1 MAVVL
6 GGAAA
11 SLSAAAPV
19 RPPVVEY
26 RIEASLEAEKHV
38 ITGRERLVWRNPSG
52 DAVPELRFHM
62 YLNAFKN
69 NLSTFMRE
77 SGGQLR
83 GDRAGSEPADWG
95 YIDIDSIRVSDA
107 AGENLKAR
115 ARFVQP
121 DGNEPADETVLAVP
135 LSTPVPPH
143 GEITLAIEFRSK
155 LPRIFARTG
164 FARDYHL
171 VGQWFPKIGV
181 YEPAGMRGREAG
193 GWNCHAFH
201 ANSEFY
207 ADFGDYDVTLD
218 VPASYIVGA
227 TGKKVSESRKGP
239 RSVSRWVQQNVH
251 DFAWTADPR
260 FVVREYRFDP
270 SRDVPPGWADR
281 AAKELGMTVEA
292 LALKPISVR
301 ILLQPDHVGAYSRY
315 VEGVRVGVSF
325 YGLWFGAYPYE
336 TLTVVDPP
344 EDGMGS
350 AGMEYPTFITAGTN
364 VRLLHW
370 PLAGARLSENVVI
383 HEFGHEYFYGMIGS
397 NEFEESW
404 LDEGLNT
411 DAEYRSMAL
420 AFGPRDF
427 GRFPGGIGV
436 ASLDIAHLEY
446 ILTPNLDPIR
456 RRAWEFANNQS
467 YGVNSYMKVG
477 LFMAQL
483 REDLGPRAFARAE
496 RAFFDEWSFRHPST
510 EDFFRSFEAST
521 GRDLSVYR
529 TGLVDGT
536 VRLDWQVVSA
546 RTGKTAP
553 AVGVLETSGKRT
565 TYDDEG
571 RDGAKK
577 AVKPA
582 G

>member
-83 GDRAGSEPADWG
+83 GGGGSEPADWG

-115 ARFVQP
+115 TRFVQP
-121 DGNEPADETVLAVP
+121 DGNELADETVLAVP

-227 TGKKVSESRKGP
+227 TGKKVSENRKGA
-239 RSVSRWVQQNVH
+239 RSLYRWVQQNVH
-251 DFAWTADPR
+251 DFAWTA
-260 FVVREYRFDP
+260 
-270 SRDVPPGWADR
+270 
-281 AAKELGMTVEA
+281 
-292 LALKPISVR
+292 
-301 ILLQPDHVGAYSRY
+301 
-315 VEGVRVGVSF
+315 
-325 YGLWFGAYPYE
+325 
-336 TLTVVDPP
+336 
-344 EDGMGS
+344 
-350 AGMEYPTFITAGTN
+350 
-364 VRLLHW
+364 
-370 PLAGARLSENVVI
+370 
-383 HEFGHEYFYGMIGS
+383 
-397 NEFEESW
+397 
-404 LDEGLNT
+404 
-411 DAEYRSMAL
+411 
-420 AFGPRDF
+420 
-427 GRFPGGIGV
+427 
-436 ASLDIAHLEY
+436 
-446 ILTPNLDPIR
+446 
-456 RRAWEFANNQS
+456 
-467 YGVNSYMKVG
+467 
-477 LFMAQL
+477 
-483 REDLGPRAFARAE
+483 
-496 RAFFDEWSFRHPST
+496 
-510 EDFFRSFEAST
+510 
-521 GRDLSVYR
+521 
-529 TGLVDGT
+529 
-536 VRLDWQVVSA
+536 
-546 RTGKTAP
+546 
-553 AVGVLETSGKRT
+553 
-565 TYDDEG
+565 
-571 RDGAKK
+571 
-577 AVKPA
+577 
-582 G
+582 